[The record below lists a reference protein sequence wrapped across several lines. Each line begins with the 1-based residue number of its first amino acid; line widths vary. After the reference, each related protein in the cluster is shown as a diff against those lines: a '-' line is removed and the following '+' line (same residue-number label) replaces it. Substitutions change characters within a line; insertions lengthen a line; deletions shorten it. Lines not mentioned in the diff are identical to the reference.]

1 MDEIRDVE
9 ELDIPPRHD
18 IDAKRLP
25 GEHEVP
31 KQLLLVVIEID
42 EYIAWHLGLVHLA
55 KCKCILLGTTD
66 KSDDIDPLVCRGNVR
81 EAFLRL
87 GFNVEIRDLHLGEII

>member
-9 ELDIPPRHD
+9 ELDIPPCHD
-18 IDAKRLP
+18 VDAKRLP
-25 GEHEVP
+25 CEHEVP
-31 KQLLLVVIEID
+31 EQLLLVIVEVD
-42 EYIAWHLGLVHLA
+42 ENITWHLGLVHFA
-55 KCKCILLGTTD
+55 KSECILLGTTD
-66 KSDDIDPLVCRGNVR
+66 KSDDIDPFVCRGDVR